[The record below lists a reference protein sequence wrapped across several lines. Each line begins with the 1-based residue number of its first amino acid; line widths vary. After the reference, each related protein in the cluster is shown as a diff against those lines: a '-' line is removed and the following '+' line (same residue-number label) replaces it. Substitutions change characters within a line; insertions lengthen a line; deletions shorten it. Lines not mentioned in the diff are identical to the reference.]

1 MARFLRSSWHFD
13 IELTKWLPLGVQL
26 SASRAVLEENTEPRR
41 GLKRLLCSDREV
53 IPASSVGDD
62 FSTVGEEKPK

>member
-1 MARFLRSSWHFD
+1 MR
-13 IELTKWLPLGVQL
+13 VQF
-26 SASRAVLEENTEPRR
+26 SGSRAVLDENTKSRR
-41 GLKRLLCSDREV
+41 GLKQLLCSDREV